1 MVKAVTLEDSDRW
14 RDPALTVRALRVRA
28 LMVPLDDPIV
38 TASGTIEASPIVL
51 TDIVTDGDITG
62 SSYIFT
68 YSPAALKPA
77 ADLIANLEP
86 LICGQPLAPL
96 GMEKALRDTFRLLGD
111 TGLVGMGVA
120 AIDMGLWD
128 ALAKARGVPLAV
140 LLGGALKP
148 VPAYYSA
155 SMVDEATAARHAE
168 AAASQGYRG
177 FKVKAGHKTLEQDLS
192 VIRAIRAVLGADAA
206 LMVDYN
212 QSLSLSEAKSRI
224 AALDAENIAWAEE
237 PLRHHDTAGHAELRA
252 HVETP
257 VQMGENWWGVDD
269 MARNI
274 AAGACDLCMPDAMR
288 IGGVTGWL
296 AAAAL
301 AETHK
306 LPMSTHAFPEIS
318 GQLMAVTPTAH
329 WLEML
334 DKARPI
340 LQNPV
345 EVVDGT
351 LIPDA
356 EPGAGLRWDEDAV
369 KRYQVE

>member
-1 MVKAVTLEDSDRW
+1 MVKAVAGEDSDQW
-14 RDPALTVRALRVRA
+14 CEPALTVRAVRVRA

-38 TASGTIEASPIVL
+38 TASGTIDASPIVL
-51 TDIVTDGDITG
+51 ADIVTDDGLTG

-96 GMEKALRDTFRLLGD
+96 SIEKALRGTFRLLGD
-111 TGLVGMGVA
+111 TGLVGIAIA
-120 AIDMGLWD
+120 AIDMAAWD
-128 ALAKARGVPLAV
+128 ALAKARGLPLAV
-140 LLGGALKP
+140 LLGGELKP

-155 SMVDEATAARHAE
+155 SMVDEATAAGHAE

-177 FKVKAGHKTLEQDLS
+177 FKVKAGHETVAEDLG
-192 VIRAIRAVLGADAA
+192 VIRAIRAVLGAEVD

-224 AALDAENIAWAEE
+224 AALDAENIAWVEE
-237 PLRHHDTAGHAELRA
+237 PLRHHDTAGHAALRA
-252 HVETP
+252 HVAAP
-257 VQMGENWWGVDD
+257 IQMGENWWGVDD

-274 AAGACDLCMPDAMR
+274 AARACDLCMPDAMR

-296 AAAAL
+296 EAAAL
-301 AETHK
+301 AARHG

-329 WLEML
+329 WLELL
-334 DKARPI
+334 DKAKPI

-369 KRYQVE
+369 RRFLV